1 MDIQAIVFKIAI
13 MAPGFLLAVVIH
25 EYAHGWMAKKFGDN
39 TAEEAGRLTFNPVVH
54 LDPIN
59 SILVPIVLLA
69 IGGIALGAAR
79 PVPINTRNFSDFKKG
94 LFWVSFA
101 GPLSNLILG
110 TILALIFAIIF
121 NYVGSAYLFEGTFFQ
136 LKKGLLLEM
145 FQYGVLINFILAG
158 FNLIPVPPFDGSRML
173 ESKLG
178 YNALLKYREM
188 SQYLVYAFYGLIIL
202 SFMGVPILGMILSP
216 FTMGANVIIN
226 FFISILG

>member
-79 PVPINTRNFSDFKKG
+79 PVPINSRNFSDIKKG
-94 LFWVSFA
+94 MFWVAFA

-110 TILALIFAIIF
+110 TLFAFILALI
-121 NYVGSAYLFEGTFFQ
+121 YTKVGSNYLFEGSF
-136 LKKGLLLEM
+136 LELRKSLVIEM

-158 FNLIPVPPFDGSRML
+158 FNLIPVPPFDGSKML

-178 YNALLKYREM
+178 YNALRKYQEM

-202 SFMGVPILGMILSP
+202 SFMGIPILGMILSP
-216 FTMGANVIIN
+216 FTMGANFIIS
-226 FFISILG
+226 FFASILG